1 MKGNSKHSKLRMLRI
16 AVSVV
21 LFSLI
26 TFYFLDFAEITGH
39 NSWLERVQLVPAL
52 LSGSM
57 VIVLALLVLTLLFGR
72 VYYSSI
78 CPMGVFQDLF
88 NWMARKMNKK
98 KKYGY
103 RPERKWLSCGNAILP
118 TMNNNANK

>member
-72 VYYSSI
+72 VY
-78 CPMGVFQDLF
+78 P
-88 NWMARKMNKK
+88 
-98 KKYGY
+98 
-103 RPERKWLSCGNAILP
+103 
-118 TMNNNANK
+118 